1 MGIQMGTYKI
11 RILFKKNYSE
21 LLKVTFRKKKLWLH
35 RGITTNNWENSLL
48 STPAKMAMV
57 Q

>member
-1 MGIQMGTYKI
+1 METYKI
-11 RILFKKNYSE
+11 RILLKKNYSE
-21 LLKVTFRKKKLWLH
+21 LLKVTFREKKLWLH
-35 RGITTNNWENSLL
+35 RGITTNKWENSLL